1 MFEDTSMI
9 LCSLL
14 LELPLILIVFCF
26 VLFCFFLHSPCVQ
39 FQACRWFYV
48 LYYLFGKFLK
58 KSGLSAVEF
67 FSVI

>member
-26 VLFCFFLHSPCVQ
+26 VLFFLHSPYVQ
-39 FQACRWFYV
+39 FQACRWFYI

-58 KSGLSAVEF
+58 KSGLSPVEF